1 MGKSGCYNNI
11 RGNKKAGRNEWHYG
25 GCNVRDNLL
34 ITNTTTKRVCLM
46 LDKIAGW
53 WWSYR
58 QSGGAQLSTRNAAAT
73 N

>member
-34 ITNTTTKRVCLM
+34 ITNTTQDKRVCLM
-46 LDKIAGW
+46 LDKIAG